1 MKVERDQSQTIDSD
15 DSDTSLALLHV
26 CDTERKVQRWGYCRW
41 RNSWLEKT
49 SQRPDPTPPHRSQLH
64 WWLGKLWCVQRPH
77 LLRSRLSQIPF
88 VWIRLGNGQATL
100 ETASP
105 TLGMKWC
112 SISHTHI
119 YIYIQYNIYLYTVY
133 YIHILYTILYH
144 TNSYSIVTWYKYF
157 WQGPHTQVLTLDAR
171 AHQRNPLRNVQSYIL
186 PQEHLDSVQSWVKLS
201 FKTKDKRSIA
211 YCQWDEPHWEVIYSS
226 ITIWLY
232 FTAWLHDTT
241 WASSAEAMVQGATES
256 PLMIHFP

>member
-1 MKVERDQSQTIDSD
+1 MIQIRAWLCCMSVTLKGKCNAGDTAD
-15 DSDTSLALLHV
+15 D
-26 CDTERKVQRWGYCRW
+26 
-41 RNSWLEKT
+41 
-49 SQRPDPTPPHRSQLH
+49 
-64 WWLGKLWCVQRPH
+64 
-77 LLRSRLSQIPF
+77 
-88 VWIRLGNGQATL
+88 ATL
-100 ETASP
+100 DWRRPVNGP
-105 TLGMKWC
+105 TQLPRTGVN
-112 SISHTHI
+112 STGGSGSFDVSRGLISCAPGCPRFPSFGSDWAMDRQHLRRQAQHWGWNGAAYHTHI
-119 YIYIQYNIYLYTVY
+119 YIYIQYNIHLYTVY

-186 PQEHLDSVQSWVKLS
+186 PQEHLDSVQSWAKLS